1 MLLQYRKS
9 GGIGGNE
16 EKNFKCNFDGW
27 FVVLADWMHYSTVE
41 NEGKAKEESTP
52 SMFVCVEQAATW
64 KIVYHRDTKVMY
76 AISYYGSGSG
86 EFTLLVNADGTPMLW
101 EK

>member
-1 MLLQYRKS
+1 MKKRILSVILV
-9 GGIGGNE
+9 
-16 EKNFKCNFDGW
+16 
-27 FVVLADWMHYSTVE
+27 VVLILSVTGCNYSTVE
-41 NEGKAKEESTP
+41 NEGEVKEESAP
-52 SMFVCVEQAATW
+52 SMFVCVEQAVTW

-76 AISYYGSGSG
+76 AISCYGSGSG

>member
-1 MLLQYRKS
+1 MKKRILSAILV
-9 GGIGGNE
+9 
-16 EKNFKCNFDGW
+16 
-27 FVVLADWMHYSTVE
+27 VVLMLSVTGCNYSTLE
-41 NEGKAKEESTP
+41 NEGETKEESAP

>member
-1 MLLQYRKS
+1 MKKRILSIVLTIGLLFS
-9 GGIGGNE
+9 LTG
-16 EKNFKCNFDGW
+16 CN
-27 FVVLADWMHYSTVE
+27 YSTVE
-41 NEGKAKEESTP
+41 NEGEAKEKSAP
-52 SMFVCVEQAATW
+52 SMFACVEQAATW

-86 EFTLLVNADGTPMLW
+86 EFTLLVNSDGTPMLW